1 MIRLKDLLKE
11 TRITPND
18 ITRILKR
25 TGEEQDLTTPTW
37 DEFTPE
43 ICNDGFCD
51 VFAEKFRE
59 EYPGAELW
67 STEWSLGYAFG
78 HVWVKYNNKFYDAE
92 TPNGGFIIFTEGK
105 PMSDSPL
112 VTGSGVLSIIWCVVL
127 CLDFSFICNSLF
139 AVLTRS
145 VGSTS
150 DHLTAVVGEAD
161 SSAFMFVTDL

>member
-92 TPNGGFIIFTEGK
+92 TPNGVKNWKELPYIQKIYK
-105 PMSDSPL
+105 SRNKYPDD
-112 VTGSGVLSIIWCVVL
+112 VARI
-127 CLDFSFICNSLF
+127 
-139 AVLTRS
+139 A
-145 VGSTS
+145 
-150 DHLTAVVGEAD
+150 
-161 SSAFMFVTDL
+161 